1 MIKDAYD
8 KLKKEHPILPEFDK
22 INREFQLSTIED
34 EDFLLSGIKER
45 IADTIEPVIQVI
57 ERIVQPDPNMLSDM
71 YESTCFTKGEKNLL
85 FDIYR
90 KLMQT
95 FRLLLETDLQ
105 HEDKTDAETIKKTY
119 DEWQATRKQ
128 IVPYVK
134 KMREHWQK
142 HFEPKE
148 ILEYLG

>member
-8 KLKKEHPILPEFDK
+8 KLKKEHPILPDFDK
-22 INREFQLSTIED
+22 INKEFQLSTMES

-57 ERIVQPDPNMLSDM
+57 ERIIQPDPNMLTDM
-71 YESTCFTKGEKNLL
+71 YESTCFTKGEKNQL

-90 KLMQT
+90 TLMQT

-105 HEDKTDAETIKKTY
+105 KEDKTDAEVIKKTY
-119 DEWQATRKQ
+119 EEWQTVRKQ
-128 IVPYVK
+128 IAPYVK